1 MKLKIDETKPQGDP
15 YIIKENG
22 VCSMYA
28 THKEGVQPYKSLD
41 KYSWD
46 FLGFCFQKD
55 GELLVTK
62 R

>member
-1 MKLKIDETKPQGDP
+1 MKLKIDETKPQGDS

-22 VCSMYA
+22 VYYMYA
-28 THKEGVQPYKSLD
+28 THKEGVQLYKSLD